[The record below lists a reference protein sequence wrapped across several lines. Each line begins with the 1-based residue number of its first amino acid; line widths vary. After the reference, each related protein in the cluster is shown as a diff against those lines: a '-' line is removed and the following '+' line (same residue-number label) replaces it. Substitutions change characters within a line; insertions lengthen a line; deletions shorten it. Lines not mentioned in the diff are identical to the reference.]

1 MISLFHNQHN
11 FLCSFLK
18 RCSLIPTRLDLS
30 PLKVSV
36 CSCTDCSCFGY
47 NSMLFGGADS
57 SQLRAGEKKMAGVGQ
72 GQARPWRKSNGGR
85 WATQIHVH
93 DAKSWRNWRRPSST
107 SSRRSGSR
115 LSRLTFGIDSIWNGG
130 GSAGGPGGP
139 PRRVYPIHI
148 PETSTAT
155 SRANTPTTA
164 ASNAPP
170 FDWAGRI
177 PFPFHLF
184 SIWIRVASSRES
196 VRISYNVDNLFRI
209 RSLTACTNTL
219 MVELDLFLKNDSLCH
234 SIGFFQY
241 RAPYISMVNG
251 NSTVTPPPPDYSDIL
266 VFCNTLTLWL
276 VRIRSKI
283 RSVFKKI
290 WFKFWFPQL
299 GN

>member
-130 GSAGGPGGP
+130 DSA
-139 PRRVYPIHI
+139 
-148 PETSTAT
+148 A
-155 SRANTPTTA
+155 AA
-164 ASNAPP
+164 ASRPP
-170 FDWAGRI
+170 AAQPALPNSHSRDVYSNFQGEYTYNSRVKRA
-177 PFPFHLF
+177 
-184 SIWIRVASSRES
+184 SI
-196 VRISYNVDNLFRI
+196 
-209 RSLTACTNTL
+209 
-219 MVELDLFLKNDSLCH
+219 
-234 SIGFFQY
+234 
-241 RAPYISMVNG
+241 
-251 NSTVTPPPPDYSDIL
+251 
-266 VFCNTLTLWL
+266 
-276 VRIRSKI
+276 
-283 RSVFKKI
+283 
-290 WFKFWFPQL
+290 
-299 GN
+299 

>member
-1 MISLFHNQHN
+1 MGPTHRSCGLAR
-11 FLCSFLK
+11 K
-18 RCSLIPTRLDLS
+18 RWRGW
-30 PLKVSV
+30 V
-36 CSCTDCSCFGY
+36 
-47 NSMLFGGADS
+47 
-57 SQLRAGEKKMAGVGQ
+57 RAKRG
-72 GQARPWRKSNGGR
+72 RGGR
-85 WATQIHVH
+85 ATVAAGPLRSTCTTPNRGATGAGPVPPVAGAAAAAWVAWPSASIPFGT
-93 DAKSWRNWRRPSST
+93 AAIRR
-107 SSRRSGSR
+107 
-115 LSRLTFGIDSIWNGG
+115 
-130 GSAGGPGGP
+130 P
-139 PRRVYPIHI
+139 PRRPDRRPPSRRYPIHI

-299 GN
+299 GNWVTLLRHDFFPLNETTQCYCPTGNGLFLIFDTSAC